1 MLNDTTKKS
10 HRAVVTWGLRA
21 AAIIALVALVFV
33 EREYKSHPQLLEHQ
47 LGNTGLALLML
58 GFGSLLLW
66 QSVTGVRSS
75 VIKGNYVS
83 TQYKRTDNAFM
94 FWFVVTFDAAGGAF
108 VLFVGVGHFFGMW

>member
-1 MLNDTTKKS
+1 MLNDTTNKRHS
-10 HRAVVTWGLRA
+10 PVFTWGLRA
-21 AAIIALVALVFV
+21 AALIALVAMVFV

-58 GFGSLLLW
+58 SIGSFLLW

-75 VIKGNYVS
+75 VIEGNYVS
-83 TQYKRTDNAFM
+83 TQFKRSDNAFM

-108 VLFVGVGHFFGMW
+108 LLFVGVGHFFGMW